1 MKKIYYYITT
11 LVVLLLIV
19 APVKAASEAEFGKL
33 HKTYT
38 LHADGSQEMRVQ
50 KELTLFTH
58 AAMNRLYGESFI
70 VYNPEF
76 QELKIHESYT
86 RQKDGNIVKTPE
98 NAFVEVLPSAAAD
111 APAYNG
117 LKEMVVVHTGLELGA
132 TIYLDYSVI
141 TRPGYLPELDV
152 CEQVEELSPIK
163 EYVFSL
169 SVPESK
175 PLHYELLNGKA
186 VPVVKTIGG
195 IKTVTW
201 TLKNVQPRPNMI
213 QVSLPAGNVQAI
225 VASTYIS
232 KADALKVVKQ
242 QFENNDKEV
251 SKLAKKLTANAQT
264 PEQKTKLL
272 TTYVQGLGSCRL
284 SLSQTGYRLRPAA
297 EVVRSAYG
305 TEAEKVALLVALQ
318 QASGIQAEI
327 KAVFPK
333 TEDKDAAGLAAVSK
347 LFVTDNAIADIQDF
361 VSVVNMDAQPVALE
375 TVSHAISQY
384 DTLRVTAKTGKVLE
398 AGYRRF
404 ELPQV
409 RSGWAGYEGRSTA
422 MNTTRP
428 VNLLLRYLPDETYT
442 CIVKVADGMKPVVL
456 PTDKKIE
463 NSIGSIGVTVNKTTD
478 EIEIVRTLKLKKQL
492 ITPAEYPAYY
502 HLMSE
507 WMDTNK
513 GTLLIQVVK

>member
-1 MKKIYYYITT
+1 MKNIHYYITT

-38 LHADGSQEMRVQ
+38 LHTDGSQEMRVQ

-384 DTLRVTAKTGKVLE
+384 DTLRVTAKTGKALE

-463 NSIGSIGVTVNKTTD
+463 NSVGSIGVTVNKTTD

-492 ITPAEYPAYY
+492 ITPSEYPAYY

>member
-1 MKKIYYYITT
+1 M
-11 LVVLLLIV
+11 
-19 APVKAASEAEFGKL
+19 
-33 HKTYT
+33 
-38 LHADGSQEMRVQ
+38 
-50 KELTLFTH
+50 
-58 AAMNRLYGESFI
+58 
-70 VYNPEF
+70 
-76 QELKIHESYT
+76 
-86 RQKDGNIVKTPE
+86 
-98 NAFVEVLPSAAAD
+98 
-111 APAYNG
+111 
-117 LKEMVVVHTGLELGA
+117 
-132 TIYLDYSVI
+132 
-141 TRPGYLPELDV
+141 
-152 CEQVEELSPIK
+152 
-163 EYVFSL
+163 
-169 SVPESK
+169 
-175 PLHYELLNGKA
+175 
-186 VPVVKTIGG
+186 
-195 IKTVTW
+195 
-201 TLKNVQPRPNMI
+201 
-213 QVSLPAGNVQAI
+213 
-225 VASTYIS
+225 
-232 KADALKVVKQ
+232 
-242 QFENNDKEV
+242 
-251 SKLAKKLTANAQT
+251 
-264 PEQKTKLL
+264 
-272 TTYVQGLGSCRL
+272 
-284 SLSQTGYRLRPAA
+284 
-297 EVVRSAYG
+297 
-305 TEAEKVALLVALQ
+305 LVALQ

-384 DTLRVTAKTGKVLE
+384 DTLRVTAKNGKALE

-463 NSIGSIGVTVNKTTD
+463 NSVGSIGVTVNKTTD

-492 ITPAEYPAYY
+492 ITPSEYPAYY

>member
-58 AAMNRLYGESFI
+58 TAMNRLYGESFI

-384 DTLRVTAKTGKVLE
+384 DTLRVTAKNGKALE

-463 NSIGSIGVTVNKTTD
+463 NSVGSIGVTVNKTTD

-502 HLMSE
+502 RLMSE